1 MKRTSFAKWPCSV
14 ARTMNL
20 LGDWWT
26 PLVMREAFY
35 GIRRFDRFQSELGIA
50 RNTLADRLATLVE
63 EGLLRKEPYQSEPVR
78 YEYLLTEKG
87 KDFYPVL
94 AAMSAWGDR
103 WLDNGAG
110 PPIVTHHLPCDH
122 DAHAEVVCSECREPL
137 RAEDIEHRMGPGY
150 PPKIAA
156 LPQVQARFA
165 AQQAHDGTSS
175 GNW

>member
-26 PLVMREAFY
+26 PLVLREAFY

-63 EGLLRKEPYQSEPVR
+63 QGLMTKEPYQADPVR
-78 YEYLLTEKG
+78 HEYLLTEKG

-103 WLDNGAG
+103 WLDNGDG
-110 PPIVTHHLPCDH
+110 PPIVHHHRTCGH
-122 DAHAEVVCSECREPL
+122 DMRAEVVCSECHQPL
-137 RAEDIEHRMGPGY
+137 EADDVEHRMGPGY
-150 PPKIAA
+150 PAKVAA

-165 AQQAHDGTSS
+165 AQRGE
-175 GNW
+175 